1 MVYQKR
7 PKNGLLITLRLRA
20 DLIRTAQI
28 EEDPQW
34 PNNVPLAA
42 PVRTEN
48 VPSETR
54 RDWGVLISACLRYC
68 SYLKRTTFVPTV
80 YQKRI

>member
-28 EEDPQW
+28 EEDPQ
-34 PNNVPLAA
+34 
-42 PVRTEN
+42 
-48 VPSETR
+48 
-54 RDWGVLISACLRYC
+54 
-68 SYLKRTTFVPTV
+68 
-80 YQKRI
+80 